1 MDLSSIGERVYGFAL
16 WYSII
21 ITVIAISFAS
31 AGYTLDSPLFVPSS
45 TFYKSVNNIANNL
58 PRNATLS
65 QLLLKGGS
73 LLAGSVLQFTF
84 TLLFG
89 LIALIQT
96 ITYIIPPQLSFLVP
110 SLYFLG
116 GFFQFVVWYYII
128 SKIISTLSNIV

>member
-21 ITVIAISFAS
+21 ITIIAITLAS

-45 TFYKSVNNIANNL
+45 TFYNAVNNIANNL

-73 LLAGSVLQFTF
+73 LLAGAVLQFSF

-96 ITYIIPPQLSFLVP
+96 ITYIVPTQLAFLIP
-110 SLYFLG
+110 SLYFIG

-128 SKIISTLSNIV
+128 SKIISTLSSFV